1 MSIAF
6 TFNVA
11 FYCDISESL
20 SHTKCCLYH
29 KIIYCTIKSR
39 REEII
44 ITNYNKIG
52 LQFIK

>member
-11 FYCDISESL
+11 FYCDTSEAEGL

-29 KIIYCTIKSR
+29 KIITKEIHCTIKS
-39 REEII
+39 
-44 ITNYNKIG
+44 
-52 LQFIK
+52 